1 MREENHA
8 AYERVRRARSVDRMR
23 IRQIIDALF
32 EDFIELRGDRLSAED
47 PSILGGIASFHGI
60 PVTVI
65 GHRRG
70 QTMEENLACN
80 FGMPRPAGFRKALRL
95 MKQAEHFSRPVI
107 TFVDTP
113 GAYPGQEAEGGGQA
127 AAIAECLATMST
139 LRTPVIAVIIG
150 EGESGGALALAVADR
165 IFMLENAVY
174 GVISPEGFA
183 SILWKDSG
191 RAAEAGELMRLTAQ
205 ELLEDRLIDR
215 IIPEKD
221 LFHSLDGA
229 LREALEEL
237 MTLDPELFPGRRYL
251 KFRKM
256 DGLYRLQRRDS
267 RTMEGSGTE

>member
-1 MREENHA
+1 MPAITPSLHTTDSCAVPSHRFQLFSASAGNVFA
-8 AYERVRRARSVDRMR
+8 AS
-23 IRQIIDALF
+23 
-32 EDFIELRGDRLSAED
+32 S
-47 PSILGGIASFHGI
+47 SGI
-60 PVTVI
+60 PMYRPCGVFTVS
-65 GHRRG
+65 
-70 QTMEENLACN
+70 
-80 FGMPRPAGFRKALRL
+80 F
-95 MKQAEHFSRPVI
+95 
-107 TFVDTP
+107 
-113 GAYPGQEAEGGGQA
+113 
-127 AAIAECLATMST
+127 AT
-139 LRTPVIAVIIG
+139 VIAVIIG

-237 MTLDPELFPGRRYL
+237 MALDPELFPGRRYL